1 MAKAKASKA
10 AAPVNPRAQSIEVLR
25 TDFAELAKAV
35 DPGDEGKVWW
45 NYLGNGAQYK
55 RVERVKALLR
65 LKLPFTDDDLA
76 ELLERTAYIQNG
88 DGGLAQHDPTPGLL
102 SAAERVL
109 GGRRPEERVR
119 KALAAV
125 RRNLKAA
132 NPSVQRLREQV
143 NGLLG

>member
-1 MAKAKASKA
+1 M
-10 AAPVNPRAQSIEVLR
+10 PRPKTKKSGRSPGQPIEALR
-25 TDFAELAKAV
+25 ADFAELAKAI

-45 NYLGNGAQYK
+45 NYLGSGAQFK
-55 RVERVKALLR
+55 RVERVKATLR

-88 DGGLAQHDPTPGLL
+88 DGGLAQHDPTPALL
-102 SAAERVL
+102 RAAERVL
-109 GGRRPEERVR
+109 SGRRPDGRLR
-119 KALAAV
+119 KALTGV

-143 NGLLG
+143 NSLLG